1 MGGNRGRL
9 IDKTQ
14 RHEAWILIEEACKAR
29 ARKSKAC
36 ELLNISIR
44 TLERWSTKYG
54 LEDKRK
60 TASHIPANKLTT
72 EERQTIIAIANL
84 PEYCDLPPCKIV
96 PMLADKQ
103 IYIASESSFYRILRE
118 EKMLKHR
125 GRSKPKTNSKP
136 KQLVATDANQV
147 WSWDIS
153 YLGTEI
159 AGIFYYLYL
168 VIDIF
173 SRKIVGWTVQANEN
187 SDYASVLMK
196 QVCLDENIDPNQITL
211 HSDNGTPMKGATLL
225 FTLQQ
230 LGVATSFSRPAVSND
245 NPYSE
250 AMFKTLKYRPIY
262 PKTGFASIEE
272 ARAWV
277 EEFVNW
283 YNMEHLHSSLKFVT
297 PHQRHTGLDHNILEG
312 RKLVYQT
319 AKSNNPSRWSRDIR
333 NWNLPNEIILN
344 PDKTITVMN
353 TKSVKQVSNNIS

>member
-1 MGGNRGRL
+1 MGGSRGRI
-9 IDKTQ
+9 IDKSQ
-14 RHEAWILIEEACKAR
+14 RQETLMLIEEACKAG
-29 ARKSKAC
+29 ARKNKAC
-36 ELLNISIR
+36 ELLSVSIR
-44 TLERWSTKYG
+44 TLERWSVEDG

-60 TASHIPANKLTT
+60 TAARTPANKLTPM
-72 EERQTIIAIANL
+72 ERQKIIAVANS

-118 EKMLKHR
+118 ENMLKHR
-125 GRSKPKTNSKP
+125 GKSRPKLHSKP
-136 KQLVATDANQV
+136 KQLIATGANQV

-153 YLGTEI
+153 YLGSDV
-159 AGIFYYLYL
+159 AGIFYYLYM

-187 SDYASVLMK
+187 SDYASALMK
-196 QVCLDENIDPNQITL
+196 QVCLDENIDPNQVTL

-262 PKTGFASIEE
+262 PKAGFTSIEE
-272 ARAWV
+272 ARDWV

-297 PHQRHTGLDHNILEG
+297 PHQRHTGLDRDILEA
-312 RKLVYQT
+312 RELVYQT
-319 AKSNNPSRWSRDIR
+319 AKSNNPSRWSKDIR
-333 NWNLPNEIILN
+333 NWNLPNEVVLN
-344 PDKTITVMN
+344 PDKTVTAIRR
-353 TKSVKQVSNNIS
+353 